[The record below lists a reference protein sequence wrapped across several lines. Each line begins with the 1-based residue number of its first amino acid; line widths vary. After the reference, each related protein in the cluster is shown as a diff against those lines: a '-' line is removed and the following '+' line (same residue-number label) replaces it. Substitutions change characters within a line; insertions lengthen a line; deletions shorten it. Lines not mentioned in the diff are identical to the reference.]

1 MILEIRNTARHSLS
15 SEVLRQPNTDT
26 RAPPH
31 PFGTAEK
38 RKGRGVGA
46 ALKNADFIIFQS
58 LLLFFVFL
66 LRLSSGPAFVSPSAC
81 LYRTGR
87 SHRLANQP
95 VVCAHISLFLAG
107 GGSTRQSMPLLDVV
121 VFFLFR
127 SPKTTTKQQQQPF
140 HESRFSIRSALRCS
154 NSCPA

>member
-107 GGSTRQSMPLLDVV
+107 GGSTRRSMPLLDMV
-121 VFFLFR
+121 VFFC
-127 SPKTTTKQQQQPF
+127 SVPPKQRQNKNNNPF
-140 HESRFSIRSALRCS
+140 TRGGSLYAQHYNAQTL
-154 NSCPA
+154 CPA